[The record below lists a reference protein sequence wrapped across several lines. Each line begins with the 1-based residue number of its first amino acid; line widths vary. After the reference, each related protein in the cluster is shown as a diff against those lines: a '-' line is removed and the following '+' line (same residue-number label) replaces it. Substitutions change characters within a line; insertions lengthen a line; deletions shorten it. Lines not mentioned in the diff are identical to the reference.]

1 MLTVFQGLGR
11 YIVILTVT
19 FTMTESEGVDAV
31 EELIKTYNELNSP
44 CITEL
49 DEEPSPLEFMRFVA
63 RNTPFVIRGGAA
75 EWTATQT
82 WSAEFLEKHLKE
94 ETVNVAVTPLG
105 YVLPLYTID
114 IYLLLLLFQSSRAKQ
129 EHSAYSPRSTTA
141 TPTLP
146 LYTKTVTSSSPN
158 PGKKTSPSPT
168 SFAT

>member
-114 IYLLLLLFQSSRAKQ
+114 IYLLLLLLFQSSRAKQ
-129 EHSAYSPRSTTA
+129 EHSAYSPPARQQQRRLSH
-141 TPTLP
+141 
-146 LYTKTVTSSSPN
+146 YTQRR
-158 PGKKTSPSPT
+158 
-168 SFAT
+168 